1 MSLNSDKYLKKGD
14 EIRILCTAR
23 SAQESDLQSSIK
35 LLTSWGYRVSLGETI
50 NKKHHQ
56 FGGTT
61 EQRTRDL
68 QRAIDDPNVAAIW
81 IARGGYGSIQIIDQ
95 VQLNRPVLLMGYSD
109 VTLLHAKFNNYGI
122 PTIHSWMPLEHTHKT
137 KTAVESLHD
146 LLNGTPQEINIPS
159 GMPGQEQTIHAPV
172 VGGNLSIIYSLLGSK
187 DHINSEGCILFIEEI
202 DEYLYHL
209 ERMMYSLKRA
219 GLFNNIKALLVGGMT
234 QMNDHEIPF
243 GKTAK
248 EIIMD
253 IMSPFDIPIL
263 FDIPAG
269 HVKDHRCI
277 PLQKPV
283 ELIIGAQNSKLIY

>member
-1 MSLNSDKYLKKGD
+1 LSLNSDKYLKKGD

-56 FGGTT
+56 FGGTN
-61 EQRTRDL
+61 EERISDFQN
-68 QRAIDDPNVAAIW
+68 AIDDPNVAAIW
-81 IARGGYGSIQIIDQ
+81 IARGGYGSVQIIDQ
-95 VQLNRPVLLMGYSD
+95 LHFTRDILLLGYSD
-109 VTLLHAKFNNYGI
+109 ITLLHAKLNNAGMKS
-122 PTIHSWMPLEHTHKT
+122 IHSWMPLELKHKT
-137 KTAVESLHD
+137 PESIESLQQI
-146 LLNGTPQEINIPS
+146 LTGTEQEISIPF
-159 GMPGQEQTIHAPV
+159 GIPGEEQVIKAPI
-172 VGGNLSIIYSLLGSK
+172 VGGNLSIIYSLLGSEDSLNTK
-187 DHINSEGCILFIEEI
+187 DCILFIEEI
-202 DEYLYHL
+202 DEYLYHV

-219 GLFNNIKALLVGGMT
+219 GLFNKIKALLVGGMT

-263 FDIPAG
+263 FDVPAG